1 MEYIIAM
8 IIGYGLG
15 CIQAGFLIGKFI
27 LGKDIRELGNG
38 NAGASNATMVFGRRF
53 GLATGLIDM
62 IKGLMAVLI
71 IGWVY
76 KEQVEAGQLWNL
88 YYLTGTLAVLGH
100 NFPFYMGFRGGKGTA
115 TALGILFGLD
125 YRLGLIG
132 LLTMTVVI
140 LITDYMV
147 LGTVGLMVVMIVYTG
162 IYHLDLINISLA
174 LLLTA
179 MSLYKHRKNFTQLK
193 NGTEKHVKSTLFKKK

>member
-8 IIGYGLG
+8 VIGYGLG
-15 CIQAGFLIGKFI
+15 CIQAGFLISKFI
-27 LGKDIRELGNG
+27 LGKDIRDFGNG
-38 NAGASNATMVFGRRF
+38 NAGASNATMVFGRRV
-53 GLATGLIDM
+53 GIATALIDI
-62 IKGLMAVLI
+62 IKGIMAILI
-71 IGWVY
+71 TGWIY
-76 KEQVEAGQLWNL
+76 KGQVEAGQLWNL
-88 YYLTGTLAVLGH
+88 YYLAGTLAVLGH

-132 LLTMTVVI
+132 FLTMTLVI

-147 LGTVGLMVVMIVYTG
+147 LGTVGLLVVMIVYTG
-162 IYHLDLINISLA
+162 MYHLDLVNMSLV
-174 LLLTA
+174 LLLTV
-179 MSLYKHRKNFTQLK
+179 MSLYKHRKNFIRLK